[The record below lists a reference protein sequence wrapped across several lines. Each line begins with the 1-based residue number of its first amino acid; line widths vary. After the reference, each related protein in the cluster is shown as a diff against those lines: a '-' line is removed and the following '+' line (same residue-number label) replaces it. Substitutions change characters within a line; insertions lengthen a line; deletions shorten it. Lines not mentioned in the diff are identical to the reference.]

1 MCATVQTE
9 WPCESNVVAIRK
21 TLRDVGE
28 VQMEIS
34 SVRAAQCCW
43 ICGKPVSL
51 ENCKV
56 DEQGFPVH
64 GECYVVRVAL
74 NSVRPATQRGRR
86 RSA

>member
-1 MCATVQTE
+1 
-9 WPCESNVVAIRK
+9 
-21 TLRDVGE
+21 
-28 VQMEIS
+28 MEIS

-74 NSVRPATQRGRR
+74 NSIRPATNEVAAEVRKPIARL
-86 RSA
+86 A